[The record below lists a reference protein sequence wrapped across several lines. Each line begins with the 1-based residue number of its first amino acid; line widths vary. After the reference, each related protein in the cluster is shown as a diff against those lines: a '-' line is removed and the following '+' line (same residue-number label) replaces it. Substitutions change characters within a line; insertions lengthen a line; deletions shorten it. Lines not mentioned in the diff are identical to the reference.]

1 MEKYLKLNLRPTAA
15 AASASLL
22 FMVTSYTHNT
32 PLVSGEKQ
40 RENLSVQIQNS
51 NHEVTSVA
59 FVDIIFHVLH
69 YEIGKLRPSETN

>member
-1 MEKYLKLNLRPTAA
+1 MEKYLKLNLRPTAAAA

-40 RENLSVQIQNS
+40 REKDQ
-51 NHEVTSVA
+51 
-59 FVDIIFHVLH
+59 
-69 YEIGKLRPSETN
+69 

>member
-1 MEKYLKLNLRPTAA
+1 MEKYLKLNLRPTAAA

-40 RENLSVQIQNS
+40 REKDQ
-51 NHEVTSVA
+51 
-59 FVDIIFHVLH
+59 
-69 YEIGKLRPSETN
+69 

>member
-40 RENLSVQIQNS
+40 REKDQ
-51 NHEVTSVA
+51 
-59 FVDIIFHVLH
+59 
-69 YEIGKLRPSETN
+69 

>member
-1 MEKYLKLNLRPTAA
+1 MEKYLKLNLRPTA

-40 RENLSVQIQNS
+40 REKDQ
-51 NHEVTSVA
+51 
-59 FVDIIFHVLH
+59 
-69 YEIGKLRPSETN
+69 